1 MPLLRGENDSKQS
14 DEFQAN
20 CIDVAIWKRQQI
32 QDAWSRFWDKIKS
45 DVSRSDIRK
54 FVFSLVMLGS
64 PVDENSFADHF
75 TLL

>member
-1 MPLLRGENDSKQS
+1 MPLLREENDSKQS

-32 QDAWSRFWDKIKS
+32 QYAWSRFWDKIKS